1 MSRGAPAG
9 WYPDPGEPGQKRWWD
24 GSGWSDEVV
33 APFETIPEVPAD
45 EAETDAAPLP
55 PAEAEP
61 VAPERAPATPAA
73 VRPQPAAA
81 AEPAP
86 TAAAQPAPTAVA
98 QPAPMPEPVVAT
110 PAGGPAVFESR
121 TVAPPAAGV
130 RAQRG
135 HHAAHGRRP
144 VHRPAPAQPAVDDP
158 PAPAT
163 ETPARAP
170 RPGTVWVWL
179 AIAAS
184 VFPFVSPFVVD
195 TVTGARLIGYFV
207 LPPGYDPGA
216 TGWVL
221 AGLVLLSFVNG
232 LALAA
237 SVLFAWLDARAL
249 QRRGVERPFGWGW
262 AVLVFVATLAVYV
275 TGRTVVVRRRTG
287 RGAAPFWVWLC
298 AMVVGLTAFT
308 LWLASF
314 VDTLWA
320 LVATTA

>member
-1 MSRGAPAG
+1 VSRGAPAG

-24 GSGWSDEVV
+24 GSAWSDEVV
-33 APFETIPEVPAD
+33 APFEAIAETPEAD
-45 EAETDAAPLP
+45 EAESDAGSLP
-55 PAEAEP
+55 QAEAEP
-61 VAPERAPATPAA
+61 VAPTAPERTPAA
-73 VRPQPAAA
+73 AVIQSEPAAGP
-81 AEPAP
+81 EP
-86 TAAAQPAPTAVA
+86 TAASRPEPTLAQRPAPL
-98 QPAPMPEPVVAT
+98 PEPVVVA

-121 TVAPPAAGV
+121 TVAEPATGV
-130 RAQRG
+130 PSQRG
-135 HHAAHGRRP
+135 HHAPHGRRP
-144 VHRPAPAQPAVDDP
+144 VHRPAPAAVDDR
-158 PAPAT
+158 PAAAT
-163 ETPARAP
+163 EVPP

-179 AIAAS
+179 AIVAS

-216 TGWVL
+216 SGWVL

-249 QRRGVERPFGWGW
+249 RRRGVERPFWWGW
-262 AVLVFVATLAVYV
+262 AVLVFVATLAVYM
-275 TGRTVVVRRRTG
+275 TGRTVVARRWTG
-287 RGAAPFWVWLC
+287 RGAAPFWAWLC
-298 AMVVGLTAFT
+298 AMAVGLTAFT